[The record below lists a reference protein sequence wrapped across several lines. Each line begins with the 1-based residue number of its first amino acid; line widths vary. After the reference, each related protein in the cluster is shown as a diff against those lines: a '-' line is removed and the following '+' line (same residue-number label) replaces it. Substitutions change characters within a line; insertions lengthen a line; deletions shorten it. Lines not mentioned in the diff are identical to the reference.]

1 MKIKPILEFEKV
13 SLAKSSNMLDL
24 HSHQHYELYFLLN
37 GSRQIFLEDSFFE
50 MNANTF
56 IVFPPHCAHKTEGG
70 AFTRINLNL
79 PPQLITEEQQK
90 FLNRISKKA
99 LFLDD
104 RYKDLILSLL
114 NEACYIQSKNKN
126 NAETYLKPFAEM
138 IITLLSLQKHNFIK
152 AEEKVKNNQRKS
164 AVEILKVVHFI
175 NTNYHRPITLNM
187 LSDKYFV
194 SIPILCRTFKEATHY
209 TIGEYLLKVRLDNAK
224 FLLLNT
230 DKSID
235 DIAEACGFS
244 SANYFSLMFKRKIGI
259 SPLNYRKPR

>member
-13 SLAKSSNMLDL
+13 SLTKSSNMLDL
-24 HSHQHYELYFLLN
+24 HSHQHYELYFLLS
-37 GSRQIFLEDSFFE
+37 GTRQIFLEDCFFE
-50 MNANTF
+50 MKANTF
-56 IVFPPHCAHKTEGG
+56 IVFPPNCPHKTEGG

-79 PPQLITEEQQK
+79 PPQIISEEQQK
-90 FLNRISKKA
+90 FLDRIAKKA
-99 LFLDD
+99 FILDE
-104 RYKDLILSLL
+104 RYKELILTLL

-138 IITLLSLQKHNFIK
+138 IITLLSLQKHDFIK
-152 AEEKVKNNQRKS
+152 AEEKVKNKQRKS

-175 NTNYHRPITLNM
+175 NTNYNRPITLNM

-194 SIPILCRTFKEATHY
+194 SIPILCRAFKEATHY

-230 DKSID
+230 NKSID
-235 DIAEACGFS
+235 DIAESCGFS